1 MNSSGKNVGRASS
14 SGRAAFTIIEVL
26 ITLAVLVIVFGV
38 MVSLAHH
45 VRLGSAD
52 GLTQD
57 ILGRLDEA
65 MDQYVG
71 RNHALPKVPAFIP
84 DLRIFPVEASLQE
97 TADRNNEGF
106 VRALKADGL
115 LTGRF
120 NDLSIA
126 YYDEAHVRDAWGSP
140 IVLMTQMHPA
150 IGMTAKGWF
159 FFSAG
164 PDHQYLTRDDNL
176 YSYEKGPGQ

>member
-1 MNSSGKNVGRASS
+1 LKKS
-14 SGRAAFTIIEVL
+14 AFTLIEVL

-52 GLTQD
+52 ELTQD
-57 ILGRLDEA
+57 ILHRLDVA
-65 MDQYVG
+65 MDKYVT
-71 RNHALPKVPAFIP
+71 RYHSLPQVPALIP
-84 DLRIFPVEASLQE
+84 DPSRFPEEASLQE
-97 TADRNNEGF
+97 TAGLNNEGF

-115 LTGRF
+115 LSGQF

-126 YYDEAHVRDAWGSP
+126 YFDEVHVRDAWGSP

-150 IGMTAKGWF
+150 IGMTPKGWF

-176 YSYEKGPGQ
+176 YSYEKSPGR